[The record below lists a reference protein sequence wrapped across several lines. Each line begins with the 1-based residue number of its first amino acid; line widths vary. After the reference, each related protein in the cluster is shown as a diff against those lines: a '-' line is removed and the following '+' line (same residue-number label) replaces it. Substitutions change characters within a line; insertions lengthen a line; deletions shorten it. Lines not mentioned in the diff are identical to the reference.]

1 VSAAEHSIG
10 SKEGATAARPEIRM
24 LIEDYESGAAR
35 LQEIMRL
42 IESPETEEKPLDTG
56 GSLP

>member
-1 VSAAEHSIG
+1 
-10 SKEGATAARPEIRM
+10 M